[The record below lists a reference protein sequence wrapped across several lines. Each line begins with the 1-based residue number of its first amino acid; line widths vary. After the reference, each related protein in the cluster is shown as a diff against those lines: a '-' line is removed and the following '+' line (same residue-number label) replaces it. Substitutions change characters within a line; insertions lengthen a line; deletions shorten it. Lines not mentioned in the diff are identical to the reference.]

1 MINATYVAILAMLYT
16 MIAGLNVV
24 DMENHRYII
33 LFAAFSLIIGMSP
46 LLYVLFMILYWLFS
60 KRLFCCKLVK
70 SIKAIRQG
78 YTPMDSG
85 EIDFVDSTDIRYS
98 AHSDLKAPVS

>member
-24 DMENHRYII
+24 DMDNHRYII
-33 LFAAFSLIIGMSP
+33 LFAEFSLIIA